1 MSDTTTLQVKNLKT
15 VFNTDKGEV
24 IAIDDVSF
32 SIMDGEILGLV
43 GESGS
48 GKSVTSLS
56 IMQLIPNPP
65 GKITEG
71 EIIFKGENLLGKS
84 KEEMRKIRGNG
95 ISMIFQEPMT
105 SLNPVYTIGNQLTE
119 AFTVHS
125 KISKKEA
132 LNKSIDLLGL
142 VGIPFPEKRMSS
154 YPHQFSGGMRQRV
167 MIAMALAG
175 NPQLLIADE
184 PTTALDVTIQAQIL
198 DLIREINKKF
208 NTSVLLVTHDMGV
221 VAQMCDRVCVMY
233 AGKIMEEADTVSIFE
248 KPTHPYTEALLKS
261 IPTLDE
267 NNERLNTIEGT
278 IPNPFKMPKG
288 CRFAPRCKYAT
299 GKCQEQEPVKT
310 EVSRTQS
317 VYCWNPISNNSGGDE
332 NE

>member
-1 MSDTTTLQVKNLKT
+1 
-15 VFNTDKGEV
+15 
-24 IAIDDVSF
+24 
-32 SIMDGEILGLV
+32 MDGEILGLV

-105 SLNPVYTIGNQLTE
+105 SLNPVYTIGNQLIE
-119 AFTVHS
+119 AFTVHT
-125 KISKKEA
+125 KISKKDA
-132 LNKSIDLLGL
+132 LNKSIELLGL

-167 MIAMALAG
+167 MIAMAIAG

-221 VAQMCDRVCVMY
+221 VAQMCGRVCVMY
-233 AGKIMEEADTVSIFE
+233 AGKIMEEADTISIFE

-267 NNERLNTIEGT
+267 NNKRLNTIEGT

-299 GKCQEQEPVKT
+299 GKCHEKEPVKT

-317 VYCWNPISNNSGGDE
+317 VYCWNPISYNAGGDE

>member
-32 SIMDGEILGLV
+32 SIKDGEILGLV

-125 KISKKEA
+125 KISKKDA
-132 LNKSIDLLGL
+132 LNKSIELLGL

-221 VAQMCDRVCVMY
+221 VAQMCGRVCVMY

-299 GKCQEQEPVKT
+299 GKCNEKEPVKT
-310 EVSRTQS
+310 EVSPTQS
-317 VYCWNPISNNSGGDE
+317 VYCWNPISYNAGGDE